1 MFIDPL
7 EGVLLA
13 YIIFTQALN
22 LKLDGYPAVDSGF
35 DFLSC
40 RFVVRKSVIY
50 LMIIEV

>member
-13 YIIFTQALN
+13 YIIFTQALD

-35 DFLSC
+35 DFCLAGLWSENQ
-40 RFVVRKSVIY
+40 SY
-50 LMIIEV
+50 TL